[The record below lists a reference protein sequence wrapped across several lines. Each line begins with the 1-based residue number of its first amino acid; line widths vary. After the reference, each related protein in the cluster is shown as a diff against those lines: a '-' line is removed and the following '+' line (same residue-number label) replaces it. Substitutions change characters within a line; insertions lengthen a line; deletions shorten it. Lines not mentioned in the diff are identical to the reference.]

1 MVTSVQEHFFMVI
14 ATKPLLQWEVYTSQQ
29 TNSIWDFIC
38 TVTPDS
44 LASNGVVPLIAI
56 IVLMK
61 CNL

>member
-14 ATKPLLQWEVYTSQQ
+14 ATKPLLQEEVYTSQQ

-38 TVTPDS
+38 TITPDS
-44 LASNGVVPLIAI
+44 LASMGLYFYAI
-56 IVLMK
+56 MVLMK